1 MPLQKVELTRLGRV
15 DSIAQDFRYGW
26 RRLRKSPG
34 FAAIAIITLAI
45 GIGANTT
52 VFTLIHGLLLRSLA
66 VPHPDQLVRYRLMLR
81 PGIGSEW
88 SSFSLSEFGVLSGP
102 MFEAVRKRQTACTD
116 VLAWEE
122 YNELTYTESGQSRLV
137 SAALVSGSAF
147 PVLGV
152 KAELGRL
159 FDDSDDS
166 QGGGGAWSA
175 NISYGFW
182 QREFHGQAAVVGR
195 TLVINQVAVTIV
207 GVLPR
212 GFSGVLVGQDPQ
224 IVLPLEID
232 AAFAALR
239 DRPSIRQNQYYSQV
253 VVLGRLKPGVTIDQ
267 ARANAESIEEAMFD
281 EAMPAVIRHNAFASA
296 HRLDVTRAS
305 AGWSGYRITY
315 QKPLLIVQVLV
326 AIVLVLIS
334 ANLAG
339 LLLARGARRRHEL
352 EIRGALGASR
362 PRLIRQLLTENAI
375 LAAIAVPIGC
385 LFAWQGSRFAVGLIG
400 APGTRLDIDRWQ
412 DPAVLGIAT
421 ASGLLTAIFA
431 ASLPALIVTRR
442 GGVATLQAGGRGSY
456 SSRRGRLGKLL
467 IPLQVGLGL
476 VLVTVAGLFA
486 ASLARVLITQSG
498 MREQGV
504 FLARTRL
511 EWHPERL
518 EQLDALYARM
528 LERLTSQPGVQSAS
542 LVMKEPMT
550 GSAEMSH
557 FISRDPGAVH
567 EDNFERTLVNAVGPG
582 FFETVGIPMLGG
594 RDLAAIDTGHSPGV

>member
-1 MPLQKVELTRLGRV
+1 MPLQKQYLSSPGILDPLV
-15 DSIAQDFRYGW
+15 QDFRYGC
-26 RRLRKSPG
+26 RQLRKSPG
-34 FAAIAIITLAI
+34 FAAIAIITLAL

-52 VFTLIHGLLLRSLA
+52 VFTLIHGLLLRSLG

-81 PGIGSEW
+81 PGIGSDW
-88 SSFSLSEFGVLSGP
+88 ASFSLSEFGVLSGP
-102 MFEAVRKRQTACTD
+102 MFESVRKRQTACTD
-116 VLAWEE
+116 LLAWEE

-159 FDDSDDS
+159 LDDSDDS
-166 QGGGGAWSA
+166 HGGGAWSA

-182 QREFHGQAAVVGR
+182 QREFQGQAAVVGR
-195 TLVINQVAVTIV
+195 TLVINQVPVTIV

-212 GFSGVLVGQDPQ
+212 GFSGVLVGQDPPTA
-224 IVLPLEID
+224 LPSEID
-232 AAFAALR
+232 GAFAALK

-253 VVLGRLKPGVTIDQ
+253 VVLGRLKPGVTIEQ

-296 HRLDVTRAS
+296 HRLDVTLAS
-305 AGWSGYRITY
+305 SGWSGYRITY

-326 AIVLVLIS
+326 VTVLVLIS

-339 LLLARGARRRHEL
+339 LLLARGAGRRHEL

-362 PRLIRQLLTENAI
+362 LRLIRQLLTENAI

-385 LFAWQGSRFAVGLIG
+385 LFAWQASRLAVGLIA
-400 APGTRLDIDRWQ
+400 APGTRLDIDHWQ
-412 DPAVLGIAT
+412 DPAVLGIAA
-421 ASGLLTAIFA
+421 ASGVLTAMFA
-431 ASLPALIVTRR
+431 GTLPALIVRRRR
-442 GGVATLQAGGRGSY
+442 GSVATLQAGGRGSY
-456 SSRRGRLGKLL
+456 SSRHGRLGKLL

-486 ASLARVLITQSG
+486 ASLARVLITPSG

-511 EWHPERL
+511 
-518 EQLDALYARM
+518 
-528 LERLTSQPGVQSAS
+528 
-542 LVMKEPMT
+542 
-550 GSAEMSH
+550 
-557 FISRDPGAVH
+557 
-567 EDNFERTLVNAVGPG
+567 
-582 FFETVGIPMLGG
+582 
-594 RDLAAIDTGHSPGV
+594 